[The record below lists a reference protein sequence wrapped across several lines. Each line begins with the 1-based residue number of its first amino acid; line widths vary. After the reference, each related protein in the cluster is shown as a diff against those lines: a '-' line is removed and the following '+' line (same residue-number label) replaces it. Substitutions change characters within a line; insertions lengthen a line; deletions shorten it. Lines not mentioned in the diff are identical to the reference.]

1 MPLESL
7 IVTGGS
13 RGIGAAV
20 CKLAAKRGYA
30 ITVTYAE
37 DRAAAEGV
45 VREIAAGGGQAIAVG
60 GDVARE
66 DDVKRIFDTASKQ
79 FGSLRGLVN
88 NAGITGGF
96 SKVEDIK
103 LAALERVFDVNVIGV
118 FLCGREAVRRMSTK
132 RGGTGGAIVN
142 VSSLAAKYG
151 GSGDY
156 VHYAATKAAVDT
168 FTIGLSREVAAD
180 GIRVN
185 AVAPGFVDTEIHARN
200 GAPDRLKKV
209 APQIPM
215 HRAGTAQEIAEGII
229 WLLSPAASYVT
240 GSILAIGGGR

>member
-20 CKLAAKRGYA
+20 CKLAAKRGFA
-30 ITVTYAE
+30 VTVTYAE
-37 DRAAAEGV
+37 DRAAAEAV
-45 VREIAAGGGQAIAVG
+45 VREISASGGQAIAVG

-79 FGSLRGLVN
+79 FGALRGLVS

-96 SKVEDIK
+96 SRVDDVK
-103 LAALERVFDVNVIGV
+103 LATLERVFDVNVIGV

-156 VHYAATKAAVDT
+156 VHYAASKAAVDT
-168 FTIGLSREVAAD
+168 FTIGLSREVAAE

-185 AVAPGFVDTEIHARN
+185 AVAPGFVDTEIHARM
-200 GAPDRLKKV
+200 GAPDRIKKV
-209 APQIPM
+209 GPQIPM
-215 HRAGTAQEIAEGII
+215 QRAGTAQEIAEGII